1 MNIKKVT
8 RKRDRSPAVRF
19 GVSMNRDLL
28 MEFDSLIDK
37 LGLANRSEA
46 IRHLVRERLAEKE
59 WEAPDSEII
68 GSVTLVYNHEVREL
82 SERLTELQHQFHKQ
96 IISTMHIHLD
106 HHNCL
111 EILAIKGRG
120 REVKE
125 IAERLLGTK
134 GIKLG
139 RLTTTSTG
147 KRLP

>member
-1 MNIKKVT
+1 MNLKKIT
-8 RKRDRSPAVRF
+8 RKHGRIPAVRF

-28 MEFDSLIDK
+28 KKFDALINE

-46 IRHLVRERLAEKE
+46 LRHLVRERLAEKE

-68 GSVTLVYNHEVREL
+68 GTVTLVYNHEVCEL
-82 SERLTELQHQFHKQ
+82 TERLTELQHHFHRQ

-111 EILAIKGRG
+111 EILAIKGSG
-120 REVKE
+120 REVKK

-139 RLTTTSTG
+139 KLTTTATG
-147 KRLP
+147 KSVP

>member
-1 MNIKKVT
+1 M
-8 RKRDRSPAVRF
+8 PAVRF

-28 MEFDSLIDK
+28 KKFDALVNQLD
-37 LGLANRSEA
+37 LANRSEA
-46 IRHLVRERLAEKE
+46 IRNLVRERLAERE

-68 GSVTLVYNHEVREL
+68 GTVTLVYNHEVREL
-82 SERLTELQHQFHKQ
+82 TERLTELQHQFHKQ

-125 IAERLLGTK
+125 IAERLLSTK

-139 RLTTTSTG
+139 KLTTTTTG

>member
-1 MNIKKVT
+1 MN
-8 RKRDRSPAVRF
+8 PGLLNRF
-19 GVSMNRDLL
+19 DA
-28 MEFDSLIDK
+28 LICQ

-59 WEAPDSEII
+59 WDAPNSEII
-68 GSVTLVYNHEVREL
+68 GTLTLVYNHEVREL

-106 HHNCL
+106 NHNCL
-111 EILAIKGRG
+111 EILAIKGLG
-120 REVKE
+120 HEVKE

-139 RLTTTSTG
+139 KLTTTSTG

>member
-1 MNIKKVT
+1 MNFKKVT
-8 RKRDRSPAVRF
+8 LKRSRIPAVRF

-28 MEFDSLIDK
+28 KKFDALINE

-46 IRHLVRERLAEKE
+46 LRHLVRERLAEKE
-59 WEAPDSEII
+59 WDAPDLEII
-68 GSVTLVYNHEVREL
+68 GTVTLVYNHEVREL
-82 SERLTELQHQFHKQ
+82 TERLTELQHQFHRQ

-125 IAERLLGTK
+125 IAERLLSTK

-139 RLTTTSTG
+139 KLTTTTTG
-147 KRLP
+147 KRVP

>member
-1 MNIKKVT
+1 MILKKVT
-8 RKRDRSPAVRF
+8 RRRSRVPAARF

-28 MEFDSLIDK
+28 KKFDALVDQ

-46 IRHLVRERLAEKE
+46 IRHLVRDRLAEKE
-59 WEAPDSEII
+59 WAAPDSEII
-68 GSVTLVYNHEVREL
+68 GTVTLVYNHEVREL
-82 SERLTELQHQFHKQ
+82 NERLTELQHQFYKQ

-106 HHNCL
+106 QHNCL
-111 EILAIKGRG
+111 EILAVKGLG

-139 RLTTTSTG
+139 RLTTTVTG
-147 KRLP
+147 QRLP